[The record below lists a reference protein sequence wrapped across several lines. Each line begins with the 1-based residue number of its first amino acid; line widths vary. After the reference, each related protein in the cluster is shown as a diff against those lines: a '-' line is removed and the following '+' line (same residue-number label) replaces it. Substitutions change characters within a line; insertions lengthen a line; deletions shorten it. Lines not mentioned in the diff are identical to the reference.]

1 MRHRVH
7 DRFSFTRYQLWACWV
22 IQKHGHSRIIRPH
35 YTVQN
40 PTLQSLN
47 DWFYVGSAKI
57 YERVFNL
64 NKVFYLLIF
73 HKLKKLTFVNFNKK
87 LNLKTY

>member
-57 YERVFNL
+57 YERVSTA
-64 NKVFYLLIF
+64 K
-73 HKLKKLTFVNFNKK
+73 FNKLIQPK
-87 LNLKTY
+87 QSVLFTYFS